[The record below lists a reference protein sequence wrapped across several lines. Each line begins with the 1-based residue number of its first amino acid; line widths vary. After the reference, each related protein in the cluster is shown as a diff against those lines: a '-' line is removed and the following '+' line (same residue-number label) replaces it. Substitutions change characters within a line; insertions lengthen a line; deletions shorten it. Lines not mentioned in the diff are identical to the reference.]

1 MKSILVPI
9 FVTGFLLTI
18 FSYRTWSE
26 DTPQNAEQ
34 QNVKKWEHLA
44 LSRDAAKGL
53 ADGEF
58 SRQINEL
65 GMAGWELVDVENFT
79 ENGSTTKTVY
89 FFKRP
94 KVL

>member
-1 MKSILVPI
+1 MKSIYIPL
-9 FVTGFLLTI
+9 FVIGFLLIT

-26 DTPQNAEQ
+26 DTPQNADQEH
-34 QNVKKWEHLA
+34 VKKWEHLA

-65 GMAGWELVDVENFT
+65 GLSGWELVDVENFS
-79 ENGSTTKTVY
+79 ENGTTTKSIY

-94 KVL
+94 KNQ